1 MNVPAI
7 YEKEQDR
14 ENQSLVAKSFEKKW
28 GYVFVESAPLC
39 HWDFDA
45 YFNNK
50 LRALVEI
57 KCRTISIEKFDTYII
72 SQSKMKNV
80 YTASVDLGVKTI
92 LIVRWIDMVGWLLY
106 VEPNS
111 YEIMRGGRYDRND
124 LRDIESV
131 IHIPIQDFQLIE
143 VKGHRDYINKR
154 IDAAKPMIQF

>member
-1 MNVPAI
+1 
-7 YEKEQDR
+7 
-14 ENQSLVAKSFEKKW
+14 
-28 GYVFVESAPLC
+28 
-39 HWDFDA
+39 
-45 YFNNK
+45 
-50 LRALVEI
+50 
-57 KCRTISIEKFDTYII
+57 
-72 SQSKMKNV
+72 
-80 YTASVDLGVKTI
+80 
-92 LIVRWIDMVGWLLY
+92 MVGWLLY